1 MPHAGYPCE
10 TFFHGTRT
18 TKCLVFLWSV
28 EGLIMLWFINL
39 LRKAPFD
46 NLVPLWWWLWV
57 QSCSISSMLSWFH
70 LIDCTPWKIWILWG
84 CQGCWSSFTSTPCWS
99 LCKPCFYSAA
109 HGQPQETIQDIDLY
123 MAPYFNPC
131 GLGQCRKLSPWSTCF
146 VIVAVVTMF
155 GCGVWVKE
163 FPFKLQLQV
172 MGWAG
177 LPQMVQTYFF
187 CILRDR
193 VIELIK
199 MLFCS
204 GFTG

>member
-46 NLVPLWWWLWV
+46 NLVPLWWGLWV

-131 GLGQCRKLSPWSTCF
+131 GLGQCRKLSPW
-146 VIVAVVTMF
+146 
-155 GCGVWVKE
+155 WL
-163 FPFKLQLQV
+163 LQLWQCLGAV
-172 MGWAG
+172 SGWRNSLSNCSSKWWAG
-177 LPQMVQTYFF
+177 QVYPKWFKHTSSVF
-187 CILRDR
+187 LRDR